1 MSGEPVIIG
10 QTESVCPVC
19 LKRIPAERVK
29 EGGEVYLQ
37 KSCPVHGSFKTI
49 IWRGKPD
56 FSAWYRVNNK
66 AVHPPT
72 TLTQVEQGCPYDCGL
87 CPDHRQQSC
96 CVLLE
101 VTQRC
106 NLNCPI
112 CFADAG
118 KKEQADPDIK
128 EIETQLRLL
137 METAGRCNI
146 QFSGGEPTVRDDL
159 PEIIATAHGMG
170 YLFIQLNT
178 NGIRLAEDPG
188 YVKELKNAG
197 LSTVFLQFDG
207 TKDEI
212 YQSIRGRRLLEVKKA
227 AIDNCARNYLGV
239 VLVPTIVPGIN
250 SGNIG
255 EIIHFA
261 IEGLPII
268 RGVNLQPVSYF
279 GRYPGVPED
288 RDRITLPEIMQAIE
302 EQTGGL
308 VEANNFVPTGSKHCL
323 CSFHCDYLVLE
334 DGSLTPLSQK
344 QSSCCCSRA
353 GEASIDQARKYI
365 ARRWGLPDKPRCCSQ
380 NNQEE
385 SKYESWD
392 RLLERLQ
399 NYRLSITCVAFQDA
413 ENLDLERL
421 KDCSLHFM
429 ADGKIIPFC
438 AYNLSNRDGRFLYRE
453 G

>member
-1 MSGEPVIIG
+1 MSLEPVIIG
-10 QTESVCPVC
+10 RTESVCPVC

-29 EGGEVYLQ
+29 EGNEVYLR
-37 KSCPVHGSFKTI
+37 KSCQAHGSFKTV
-49 IWRGKPD
+49 IWRGEPD
-56 FSAWYRVNNK
+56 FSAWYRVNE
-66 AVHPPT
+66 AVHPKKP
-72 TLTQVEQGCPYDCGL
+72 LVEVEQGCPYDCGL
-87 CPDHRQQSC
+87 CPQHRQQSC

-118 KKEQADPDIK
+118 KKEQADPDLK
-128 EIETQLRLL
+128 EIEVQLRLL
-137 METAGRCNI
+137 MDAAGKCNL

-159 PEIIATAHGMG
+159 PDIIAMAHAMG
-170 YLFIQLNT
+170 YPFIQLNT
-178 NGIRLAEDPG
+178 NGIRLAADPA

-227 AIDNCARNYLGV
+227 AIENCACHHLGV

-250 SGNIG
+250 TGNIG
-255 EIIHFA
+255 QIIHFA
-261 IEGLPII
+261 LESLPII
-268 RGVNLQPVSYF
+268 RGVNFQPVSYF
-279 GRYPGVPED
+279 GRYPDVPTD
-288 RDRITLPEIMQAIE
+288 KDRITLPEMMQLIE
-302 EQTGGL
+302 EQTGGMMQ
-308 VEANNFVPTGSKHCL
+308 VTNFIPSGSKHCL
-323 CSFHCDYLVLE
+323 CSFHCDYLLLE
-334 DGSLTPLSQK
+334 DGSLTPLSQ
-344 QSSCCCSRA
+344 SPSDCC
-353 GEASIDQARKYI
+353 GARSEEKTIIKARNYI
-365 ARRWGLPDKPRCCSQ
+365 ARRWGLPEQPKCCCQ
-380 NNQEE
+380 KEQEK
-385 SKYESWD
+385 SKYDSWD
-392 RLLERLQ
+392 RLLDRIQ

-429 ADGKIIPFC
+429 ANGKIIPFC
-438 AYNLSNRDGRFLYRE
+438 AYNLSGRDGRTLYRE